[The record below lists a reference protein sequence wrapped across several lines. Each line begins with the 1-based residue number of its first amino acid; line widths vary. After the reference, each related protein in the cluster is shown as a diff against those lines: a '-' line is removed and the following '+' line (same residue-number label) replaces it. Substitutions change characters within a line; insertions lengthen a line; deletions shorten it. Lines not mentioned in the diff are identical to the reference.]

1 MSKYYCGVGSR
12 QTPDYIC
19 QAFAKIASELSELNY
34 ILRSGG
40 ADGADLAFE
49 NGANKK
55 QIWLPWLGFNKSIEK
70 FIFSKEL
77 TEPLARLVI
86 NNQHW
91 DRLSEA
97 GKKMHC
103 RNVHQVL
110 GNLVDEPVSE
120 FVLCWT
126 KGAEIIGGTATAI
139 KLANK
144 FDIPVFNFGK
154 CKDYH
159 DAILYWEHV
168 RMFMELDEN

>member
-1 MSKYYCGVGSR
+1 MNKFYCGVGSR

-19 QAFAKIASELSELNY
+19 QAFTKFASHLSDLGY
-34 ILRSGG
+34 TLRSGG

-49 NGANKK
+49 DGANKK
-55 QIWLPWLGFNKSIEK
+55 QIWLPWLGFNNSKEK
-70 FIFSKEL
+70 FIFCKEL
-77 TEPLARLVI
+77 TEPVARLVI

-91 DRLSEA
+91 NRLSEA

-110 GNLVDEPVSE
+110 GNLVDETVSE

-126 KGAEIIGGTATAI
+126 KDAEVIGGTATAI
-139 KLANK
+139 KLANL

-154 CKDYH
+154 CNTYV
-159 DAILYWEHV
+159 DALLYWEHV
-168 RMFMELDEN
+168 CMFMELDEN